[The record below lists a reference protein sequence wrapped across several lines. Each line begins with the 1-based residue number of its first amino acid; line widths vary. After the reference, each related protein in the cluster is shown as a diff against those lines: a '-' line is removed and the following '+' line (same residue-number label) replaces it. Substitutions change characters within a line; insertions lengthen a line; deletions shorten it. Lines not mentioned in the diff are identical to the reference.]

1 MNDSTLSSLEKR
13 VLDRISEKRW
23 MTLAAELIRTGQPRS
38 GNPLDPDMP
47 GGEEEAIAM
56 LTAGKLE
63 ALGMEV
69 QTLANVPGRPNV
81 VATLKGTGVGPSLM
95 MNDHLDTYPVV
106 RARKMDDDRRQTL
119 HGKAAW
125 RFTLCTRYVRHA
137 WKHGL
142 LPAGRSGTDRRRRH
156 L

>member
-1 MNDSTLSSLEKR
+1 MSAKDLSSLEQR
-13 VLDRISEKRW
+13 VLDNITEERW
-23 MTLAAELIRTGQPRS
+23 LKLASELIRTGQPRS

-63 ALGMEV
+63 ALGMQVE
-69 QTLANVPGRPNV
+69 TYADVPGRPNV
-81 VATLKGTGVGPSLM
+81 VATLKGTGKGPSLM

-106 RARKMDDDRRQTL
+106 EPDA
-119 HGKAAW
+119 
-125 RFTLCTRYVRHA
+125 
-137 WKHGL
+137 
-142 LPAGRSGTDRRRRH
+142 DRRRCD